1 MKTTENTVG
10 MKRLTA
16 LDEYINRVYVLVLL
30 MIPGAATC
38 AGLLYTL
45 ERFIGFLPDVSWS
58 QLIVFDITCVIY
70 LGIGIFLVRTGFE
83 NGIVAAAKLKAGKIF
98 LVAVCIIQ
106 FNFILYMIPA
116 TDFWGF
122 AFYFIVL
129 MAFFLDYKMVAIASA
144 GIAASLVVAGVL
156 KGEVHLPA
164 HDTYFMANLLDR
176 IVCVVLSLPTTVLL
190 IYLISHFLVSAK
202 KDEMEKNNERV
213 QNVLAAVSDLSDKLL
228 EAGSALSQISV
239 NESASAEEL
248 AATSESLLINSNA
261 LGEKA
266 DRNMDQLNELGKWA
280 DMVNANVEKVE
291 NTSRNLLSQSENS
304 EKLLQSLQGINSE
317 VAKSMNDTNAVA
329 EKLSE
334 AVKEIDVTLNLIN
347 DISSSTNLLA
357 LNASIEA
364 ARAGEAGKGFAV
376 VASEVGNLAN
386 STQQSL
392 DEVKGVIDRVQDNV
406 GEMIRYVDEN
416 AQKLARQNEV
426 FEQVFRALQEMMQML
441 HHSMEDINTMSEVH
455 DKQTEVIMG
464 TLTISK
470 DIVEDIRKEN
480 QEFSNINTM
489 VDNNAADMTDMAKQV
504 TAINTMADEINELL
518 NQ

>member
-45 ERFIGFLPDVSWS
+45 EHFIGFLPDVSWS

-70 LGIGIFLVRTGFE
+70 LGIGIFFVRTGFE

-122 AFYFIVL
+122 AFYFIIL

-144 GIAASLVVAGVL
+144 GIAISLVVAGVL

-164 HDTYFMANLLDR
+164 HDTYFMVNLLDR

-190 IYLISHFLVSAK
+190 IYLISHFLVNAK
-202 KDEMEKNNERV
+202 KDELEKNNERV
-213 QNVLAAVSDLSDKLL
+213 QNVLTAVSDLSDKLL

-248 AATSESLLINSNA
+248 AATSENLLINSNE
-261 LGEKA
+261 LEEKA
-266 DRNMDQLNELGKWA
+266 DRSMDQLNELGKWA

-291 NTSRNLLSQSENS
+291 STSRNLLRQSEDN
-304 EKLLQSLQGINSE
+304 EKLLQTLQGINSE
-317 VAKSMNDTNAVA
+317 VAKSMGDTNAVA

-406 GEMIRYVDEN
+406 GEMIQYVEEN
-416 AQKLARQNEV
+416 AQKLAKQNEV

-441 HHSMEDINTMSEVH
+441 HRSMEDINAMSEVH

-480 QEFSNINTM
+480 QEFNNINNM
-489 VDNNAADMTDMAKQV
+489 VDNNAADMADMTKQV
-504 TAINTMADEINELL
+504 TAINAMADEINELL